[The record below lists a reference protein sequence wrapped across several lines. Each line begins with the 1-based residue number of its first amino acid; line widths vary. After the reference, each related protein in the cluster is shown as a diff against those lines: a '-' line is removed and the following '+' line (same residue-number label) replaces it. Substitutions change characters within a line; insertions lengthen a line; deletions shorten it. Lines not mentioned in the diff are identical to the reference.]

1 LFIISSNSRNVFI
14 FFNSA
19 FMAAISMLCL
29 LPMINVLA
37 ISFSSKIAAA
47 AGEVNLWPVDFQLTS
62 YWYVLRKPEF
72 LRAFGVSVQRV
83 ILGLCVNMVLIILAA
98 YPLSKEKKD
107 FHFRGVYVWFFVFT
121 MLFGGGLIP
130 LYMVVRAAGLL
141 DSIWA
146 LILPGA
152 LPVYNTVILLNF
164 FRGLSKELSESAF
177 MDGAGHWTILW
188 RIYVPLSLPSLATLS
203 LFVIVGHWNSW
214 FDGMIYMNSTR
225 NQPLQTYM
233 QQFVVQSKPL
243 TVSKEYLK
251 MLEYISDRTVKS
263 AQIFI
268 GALPVLAVYPFM
280 QRYFIKGL
288 VMGSVKE

>member
-1 LFIISSNSRNVFI
+1 
-14 FFNSA
+14 
-19 FMAAISMLCL
+19 MAAISMLCL

-47 AGEVNLWPVDFQLTS
+47 AGEVNLWPIDFQLTS

>member
-1 LFIISSNSRNVFI
+1 MFI